1 MFAAAAAA
9 PALARCCC
17 RSCAIPAEVEHFLRW
32 AQETWGFSVQR
43 ITAEIPAEYRV
54 HDVLVVRMQLIDAES
69 AADAAAKARAGTL
82 ERGY

>member
-1 MFAAAAAA
+1 
-9 PALARCCC
+9 
-17 RSCAIPAEVEHFLRW
+17 
-32 AQETWGFSVQR
+32 VQR
-43 ITAEIPAEYRV
+43 ITTEIPAEYRV